1 MVFLMYYICYLY
13 TLCNVLLVIYK
24 LIFDPINL
32 SAACLSVC
40 LSVWKNEWMESIHIY
55 TTQFYIHFV
64 QENRL
69 KLKIVMVYIFT
80 RSSKYNFFVWPI
92 YIQNVSTTNIYNVI
106 KDWNLLPNA
115 LKNIK
120 NLDEFNLNLW
130 LNNSY
135 QKRKKQI
142 W

>member
-1 MVFLMYYICYLY
+1 
-13 TLCNVLLVIYK
+13 
-24 LIFDPINL
+24 
-32 SAACLSVC
+32 
-40 LSVWKNEWMESIHIY
+40 
-55 TTQFYIHFV
+55 
-64 QENRL
+64 
-69 KLKIVMVYIFT
+69 MVYIFT
-80 RSSKYNFFVWPI
+80 RSSKYDLIKSMTNI

-106 KDWNLLPNA
+106 KDWNLLPNT

-142 W
+142 